1 MKRYE
6 IYWVD
11 LDPTKGSEMRKTRPC
26 VIITPNELNEHL
38 NTVVVAPLTSK
49 VRGHYPFRLNVCIAG
64 KGGQIAIDQV
74 RTIDK
79 LRLKERISTLSEED
93 AERLRELLNEMFCEL

>member
-1 MKRYE
+1 
-6 IYWVD
+6 
-11 LDPTKGSEMRKTRPC
+11 MRG
-26 VIITPNELNEHL
+26 N
-38 NTVVVAPLTSK
+38 
-49 VRGHYPFRLNVCIAG
+49 YPFRLNVCIAG
-64 KGGQIAIDQV
+64 NEGQIAIDQV

>member
-1 MKRYE
+1 MKRYDV
-6 IYWVD
+6 YWVD
-11 LDPTKGSEMRKTRPC
+11 LDPTKGSEIRKTRPC
-26 VIITPNELNEHL
+26 VIISPNELNEHL

-49 VRGHYPFRLNVCIAG
+49 VRGNYPFRLNVYIAG
-64 KGGQIAIDQV
+64 KEGQIAIDQV

>member
-1 MKRYE
+1 MKRYDV
-6 IYWVD
+6 YWVD
-11 LDPTKGSEMRKTRPC
+11 LDPTKGSEIRKTRPC
-26 VIITPNELNEHL
+26 VIISPNELNEHL
-38 NTVVVAPLTSK
+38 TSK
-49 VRGHYPFRLNVCIAG
+49 VRGNYPFRLNVYIAG
-64 KGGQIAIDQV
+64 KEGQIAIDQV